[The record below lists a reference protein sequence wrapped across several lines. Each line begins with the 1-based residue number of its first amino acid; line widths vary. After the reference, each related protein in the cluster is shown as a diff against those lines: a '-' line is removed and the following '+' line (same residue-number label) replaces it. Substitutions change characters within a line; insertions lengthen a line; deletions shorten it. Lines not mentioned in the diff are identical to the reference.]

1 MKDLT
6 IFLKLNSSSTRMA
19 GTISM
24 VADSLRRGRGFYY
37 PVTSDHD
44 VQTLQDLQNSLES
57 HNLTGCRIVFIVYR
71 TVYHDEAPAGPSRY
85 IQKLYVGTVTEPF
98 RGAEHKINYRVT
110 SQIDSPLV
118 IDNFMAFSNLK
129 LDKDFED
136 GSYISIENSPA
147 LRRQL
152 DYATEVPRN
161 SVPRENPEGTPQ
173 EAEEGEEGAPL
184 PFFDPISEFAQKN
197 EYCQRIYGLF
207 PPSTT
212 KSEFQR
218 DYDRIVN
225 CKAFRR
231 MVDKAQIFTS
241 SKGDHYRTRM
251 THTLCVTQIARE
263 IASRLDMN
271 VPLTEAIA
279 LGHDLG
285 HTPFGHQGERTLNEL
300 AREKTGKAVC
310 FKHNF
315 QSLNVASVLEE
326 EFIECSGLDL
336 SLQTLEGMWKHT
348 RIRKNPKNP
357 DDPLICE
364 LADFLPGDVSGESV
378 SALHPE
384 SGFCSTVEGQ
394 IVAIADE
401 IAQRS
406 HDLDDALSAGLL
418 DVDKLLEALSLKK
431 LQALKNAIQRLK
443 ADIQSATN
451 QQRVFISAD
460 ELLAS
465 RISAEVIS
473 YFTED
478 VVAAFQRFLADG
490 ENQEALA
497 QARAYFAEHRCV
509 DRPMIQFSEEGQA
522 LNDYLETI
530 VTKQVIN
537 SAEVAAF
544 DDRAQRIVSK
554 LFNLYYDNPRLLH
567 EGTLQRVYIKMRR
580 LTNNTIHFQEGDI
593 GLVNEEWTRI
603 KSPERSARLRDL
615 RERFPGRDLSA
626 YEDIPAFLE
635 TLEEGSAEYR
645 QVDAYVNGC
654 RREYAE
660 KKKLLVR
667 AICDFISGMTDTYA
681 VNEYRKL
688 VC

>member
-6 IFLKLNSSSTRMA
+6 IFLKLNSSSARMA
-19 GTISM
+19 GPTGPIAF
-24 VADSLRRGRGFYY
+24 VDASLQRRRAYY
-37 PVTSDHD
+37 YLVSSDRD
-44 VQTLQDLQNSLES
+44 IQAVEDLQNSLES
-57 HNLTGCRIVFIVYR
+57 RDLTGCRIVFLVYR
-71 TVYHDEAPAGPSRY
+71 TVYHDEAPAEPSRY
-85 IQKLYVGTVTEPF
+85 IQTLYVGRVTEPF
-98 RGAEHKINYRVT
+98 RGAEHKLHYQVA
-110 SQIDSPLV
+110 SMIDSPLV
-118 IDNFMAFSNLK
+118 IDNFMAFSNLR

-136 GSYISIENSPA
+136 SSYISIENSPA

-161 SVPRENPEGTPQ
+161 SVPPEDTPR
-173 EAEEGEEGAPL
+173 EGEEGAPL
-184 PFFDPISEFAQKN
+184 PFFDPLSEFAQKN
-197 EYCQRIYGLF
+197 EYCRRLYSLF
-207 PPSTT
+207 PASTT

-285 HTPFGHQGERTLNEL
+285 HTPFGHQGERTLNDL
-300 AREKTGKAVC
+300 AQEKTEGAVR

-336 SLQTLEGMWKHT
+336 SVQTLEGMWKHT
-348 RIRKNPKNP
+348 RTRRHPNRPEE
-357 DDPLICE
+357 PLICE
-364 LADFLPGDVSGESV
+364 LTDFLPGGVSAGDVA
-378 SALHPE
+378 ALHPE
-384 SGFCSTVEGQ
+384 SGFCSTIEGQ

-418 DVDKLLEALSLKK
+418 DVDKLLDALSLKK
-431 LQALKNAIQRLK
+431 LRTLKSAIQRLK
-443 ADIQSATN
+443 TDIQSAVGR
-451 QQRVFISAD
+451 QRVFISAD

-478 VVAAFQRFLADG
+478 VVAAFQRLLAGG
-490 ENQEALA
+490 EHQEALA
-497 QARAYFAEHRCV
+497 ETRAYFAEYQRV
-509 DRPMIQFSEEGQA
+509 DRPMIRFSEEGQA

-537 SAEVAAF
+537 SPEVAAF
-544 DDRAQRIVSK
+544 DDKARRIVSQ

-567 EGTLQRVYIKMRR
+567 EGTLQRVYIKMRQQ
-580 LTNNTIHFQEGDI
+580 TGNTIHFQEGDI
-593 GLVNEEWTRI
+593 GLVNEEWARI
-603 KSPERSARLRDL
+603 KSPDKAARLRDL
-615 RERFPGRDLSA
+615 RELFPGEDLSIYQDVSDFLARLDPGGQDFQQVQA
-626 YEDIPAFLE
+626 YMLRCR
-635 TLEEGSAEYR
+635 EEYT
-645 QVDAYVNGC
+645 
-654 RREYAE
+654 E
-660 KKKLLVR
+660 KKNILVR